1 MKAFLL
7 ILLAVGIP
15 LGLLLFL
22 SRDGEDPPA
31 AVEITPRV
39 PASVPATELP
49 PTTSLAPAPPPRST
63 VELPTIG
70 ELAEQLR
77 QAMAPPAPGDP
88 AAAAAQD
95 LAEGRYAAA
104 ERGFDRVLAAKPND
118 VGAMMG
124 KAVALAGL
132 GRGSDAVPL
141 LEWVGERSIDADEQ
155 FRCAIALISLR
166 EGAAAQRI
174 LSRMVTADPKNRR
187 ARFHLALLEQAS
199 GNRSAALEHYRLL
212 TDPKAGPENKQFTPV
227 MADDAWWH
235 RGELALDAG
244 KPQEAEG
251 CYRTLTER
259 HPDSPLAW
267 CNLGIALARQVERD
281 KALAALEK
289 ALQLDANLL
298 PALNQTA
305 YIHAARFRNAADPE
319 DGRAALECC
328 RRSLAVRSDQ
338 PNIRSLWVALLEAAE
353 QSAAPEAE
361 EP

>member
-22 SRDGEDPPA
+22 SRGGDTPP
-31 AVEITPRV
+31 E
-39 PASVPATELP
+39 ASVPG
-49 PTTSLAPAPPPRST
+49 PTIPARMPVPAPASSPAPAAPPRST

-95 LAEGRYAAA
+95 LAEGRYEAA
-104 ERGFDRVLAAKPND
+104 ERGFDRLLAAKPND
-118 VGAMMG
+118 SNAMMG
-124 KAVALAGL
+124 KAMALAGL
-132 GRGSDAVPL
+132 GRGGDAVPL
-141 LEWVGERSIDADEQ
+141 LERVAEASTDADEQ
-155 FRCAIALISLR
+155 FRCATALISLR
-166 EGAAAQRI
+166 ENAAAQGI
-174 LSRMVTADPKNRR
+174 LGRMLTARPKDRR
-187 ARFHLALLEQAS
+187 ARFHLALLEQAADK
-199 GNRSAALEHYRLL
+199 RSTALDHYRAL
-212 TDPKAGPENKQFTPV
+212 TDPKGGPADRSFTAA
-227 MADDAWWH
+227 MLDDAWWH

-251 CYRTLTER
+251 CYRALTER
-259 HPDSPLAW
+259 HPDNALAW
-267 CNLGIALARQVERD
+267 CNLGIALARQIERD
-281 KALAALEK
+281 KALEALAK
-289 ALQLDANLL
+289 ALQLNPELL

-305 YIHAARFRNAADPE
+305 YIHAARFRNAEDPADA
-319 DGRAALECC
+319 RAALECC

-338 PNIRSLWVALLEAAE
+338 PNIRSLWSALLKAAE
-353 QSAAPEAE
+353 QSAAEDNTE